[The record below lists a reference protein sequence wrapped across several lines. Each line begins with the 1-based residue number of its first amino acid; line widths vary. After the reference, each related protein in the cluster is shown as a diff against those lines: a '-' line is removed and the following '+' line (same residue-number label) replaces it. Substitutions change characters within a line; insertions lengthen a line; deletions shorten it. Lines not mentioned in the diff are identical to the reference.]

1 MAKLHMDEGN
11 KERDNKM
18 EQSLSQVIIRK
29 LFQKKCVI
37 KDINNSEMVLKF

>member
-11 KERDNKM
+11 KERDNKIK
-18 EQSLSQVIIRK
+18 QSLSQEIIRIF
-29 LFQKKCVI
+29 FQKKCVM